1 MQSLSV
7 RRVVFC
13 ALLPVVGLVA
23 SCHRH
28 STLAA
33 EGVEKGILLVGNGGE
48 VQTLDPQLAGGL
60 IDHNP
65 ISALFEGLVTLDE
78 TTLEPRPGMA
88 QSWEVSGDGLT
99 YTFHLRPNLK
109 WSDGEALTAS
119 DFLYSFKR
127 AISPS
132 LASEYK
138 DVYFPVVNAEAYA
151 RGELKD
157 FSKVGF
163 EIPDPTTIVMH
174 LRRRTQYFLT
184 LLRNNCWYPVQRAA
198 VEKYGKSDDR
208 SNPWTRRPPL
218 VSNGPFRLVA
228 WRDDQDV
235 EVEKNPNYW
244 DAAHVRLNGI
254 RFFSNESL
262 QGQELAFRAGQLHV
276 TWSLPISKVPAYRE
290 RNPNALRVEPSFE
303 TYFVRFNVT
312 KPPFNDVRVRRAFS
326 LAIDRG
332 SIVRSVLNGGQVVA
346 TSFSPPGLAGYVP
359 PMAVTEDAAEAKT
372 LLAQAG
378 YPEGR
383 GFPKVDFLTI
393 SAETD
398 QLIAEALQQMW
409 KRTLGVDVG
418 ISQQEFKIFLQSIN
432 NTTLSYTLARGRWI
446 PEYPDA
452 LSVLD
457 IMTGIS
463 GINGTGYA
471 DATYDRLLYEAD
483 GESSAPDRYA
493 GMAKAETYLLQQAPV
508 APIYFGTS
516 AFLVHPAVRGWARS
530 PLGFHNF
537 KDVWLER

>member
-1 MQSLSV
+1 MQTLSV
-7 RRVVFC
+7 RRLLLC
-13 ALLPVVGLVA
+13 TAALLALA
-23 SCHRH
+23 SAGCHKH
-28 STLAA
+28 QTAAA

-48 VQTLDPQLAGGL
+48 VQSLDPQMAGGL

-65 ISALFEGLVTLDE
+65 ISALYEGLVTLDE
-78 TTLEPRPGMA
+78 ATLQPRPGLA
-88 QSWEVSGDGLT
+88 EKWEISDDGLT
-99 YTFHLRPNLK
+99 YTFHLRAGLK
-109 WSDGEALTAS
+109 WSNGEALTTA

-151 RGELKD
+151 RGEVKD
-157 FSKVGF
+157 FAQVGF
-163 EIPDPTTIVMH
+163 AAPDASTLIVH

-184 LLRNNCWYPVQRAA
+184 LLRNNCWYPVYSAN
-198 VEKYGKSDDR
+198 VEKYGKPDDR

-228 WRDDQDV
+228 WRDDRDV

-276 TWSLPISKVPAYRE
+276 TWSLPVSKVPAYRE

-312 KPPFNDVRVRRAFS
+312 RKPFDDPRVRRAFS
-326 LAIDRG
+326 LAIDRTA
-332 SIVRSVLNGGQVVA
+332 IVSKVLNGGQTA
-346 TSFSPPGLAGYVP
+346 AESLTPAGLAGYVP
-359 PMAVTEDAAEAKT
+359 PTAVLTNEEEAKA
-372 LLAQAG
+372 LLAAAG
-378 YPEGR
+378 FPGGQ

-393 SAETD
+393 GSETD

-409 KRTLGVDVG
+409 RKTLGVDVG
-418 ISQQEFKIFLQSIN
+418 ISQQEFKIFLQSIS
-432 NTTLSYTLARGRWI
+432 NTTLNYALARGRWI
-446 PEYPDA
+446 PEYPDP

-463 GINGTGYA
+463 GINGTGFA
-471 DATYDRLLYEAD
+471 DKTYDSMLYEAD
-483 GESSAPDRYA
+483 GLPSAATRNA
-493 GMAKAETYLLQQAPV
+493 GFAQAETYLLQQSPI

-516 AFLVHPAVRGWARS
+516 AFLIHPAVHGWSKS

-537 KDVWLER
+537 KDVWLAP